1 MMFMGA
7 TVSRRVLHGTVLGAV
22 TASTIL
28 SVAIGAEPA
37 SAACA
42 TMSRPDAASAVKL
55 AASCSAPVAVTGAT
69 TTTSTL
75 VANANGTFTTTESV
89 VPERIRRADG
99 TWVPVDTTLQTNG
112 DGSVAPIASPTSV
125 ELSGGGTRPMAR
137 IAIGGE
143 ELVWTWA
150 GGSLPVPALSGGVA
164 TYASVLPG
172 VDLQVHVDEWGFS
185 EVLVVKT
192 AAAATNPA
200 LASLRF
206 ALSGSGLTAAGAAG
220 QATTPDAAVDPDF
233 EIGDAAMWDSTQPP
247 ADPTG
252 QMPPEDAQ
260 SENISS
266 ADGPG
271 SAAKV
276 VGLPTTMSGKT
287 LVVTPAQSL
296 LTDSA
301 AVFPIYIDPKS
312 SSPARSYWAMINSGH
327 KAQEYWDYD
336 RGDHAKVGNAGTGV
350 DMYRS
355 MFQFSTAAWKG
366 KHVTA
371 ATFSDD
377 LVHSWSC
384 SNTTTELHHVTQALS
399 KSTTWNSNAAAWGG
413 SLATVSDQNCHDASG
428 VHAEWGTNA
437 LTAEVN
443 AANGNATITFGLRA
457 ATETVSHDGSNGW
470 KKFDETSGAGGA
482 HLSVTYN
489 TAPVL
494 SNLHTDAAT
503 CATSA
508 TGAPTLATVG
518 NPGHNPVP
526 QLTVKDNEGD
536 KTTVSFTYPKAGG
549 GTTTTSYANV
559 AGGASQKLV
568 GGIPAAGIPTGA
580 AYSWSVKVTDGTDTS
595 TSTCFFTVDN
605 TVPAAPSIISSDHL
619 YPDDDQVHGG
629 VGKPGAFT
637 IQATGDA
644 KTIGAVVKYT
654 WGPTS
659 GGTPQ
664 TVTTTAGAPVT
675 VSYTP
680 PAEGDN
686 SLQAYAYTATGVV
699 SAMGSADFLAGNPD
713 SPVGAWALDG
723 NGNDGGSGAHPATAA
738 NLTWPAD
745 VRQIGHAAGHF
756 NGTSSAL
763 TATSP
768 IHTNTSFAVSAWVR
782 SSVATC
788 TSGMAVSQD
797 GVHTSGFYLGCYQGK
812 FTFDVIQSDS
822 SSVVST
828 RTLSTANAPMGVWTS
843 LAGVYDRS
851 SGQVSLYVNGVLQQT
866 ATLTAPLWDAT
877 GPLVIGRSRY
887 IDASSNWWA
896 GDISDVRVWDRTGY
910 AADIASLSASSW
922 ADQFPLG
929 FDPAQNS
936 KDPVPNPLT
945 WTGSPQ
951 QGYDNINPPSNGGTP
966 ATLVNPAHPDYG
978 VSARPSVRTDGSFS
992 VSAWVNPAALGGTY
1006 VNAVSQNGAVTA
1018 NFGIGLNTADHYDFW
1033 MHSADVTAPAASVV
1047 QSTNVAVVDQ
1057 WVNLIGTFDAVTKT
1071 LTLYVD
1077 GAAQGS
1083 VVFPNTPW
1091 YSNGRVTI
1099 GAGLWQGVQSY
1110 LWNGGVDNAGFF
1122 NGVLNATEINALYT
1136 FNDPY
1141 YVQSDD
1147 E

>member
-1 MMFMGA
+1 MRA
-7 TVSRRVLHGTVLGAV
+7 TVSRRMVHGIVLSAVAAASVLVV
-22 TASTIL
+22 T
-28 SVAIGAEPA
+28 IGGEPA

-42 TMSRPDAASAVKL
+42 TKARPDAESASRL
-55 AASCSAPVAVTGAT
+55 AASCRTAVAVTDAT
-69 TTTSTL
+69 TATGTL
-75 VANANGTFTTTESV
+75 VANANGTFTATESV

-99 TWVPVDTTLQTNG
+99 TWVPVDTTLQFNG

-125 ELSGGGTRPMAR
+125 ELSGGGTRPLAR
-137 IAIGGE
+137 IAIGGK
-143 ELVWTWA
+143 ELVWGWTA
-150 GGSLPVPALSGGVA
+150 GSLPKPTLSGGVA
-164 TYASVLPG
+164 TYASVLPD
-172 VDLQVHVDEWGFS
+172 VDLQVLVDEWGFS

-192 AAAATNPA
+192 AAAAAGPA

-220 QATTPDAAVDPDF
+220 TATTPDAAVDPEF
-233 EIGDAAMWDSTQPP
+233 EISDAAMWDSTEP
-247 ADPTG
+247 AVDPD
-252 QMPPEDAQ
+252 MPPEDQQ
-260 SENISS
+260 SENVSS
-266 ADGPG
+266 PQGPG
-271 SAAKV
+271 SSAKV
-276 VGLPTTMSGKT
+276 VGIPTTMSGKT

-296 LTDSA
+296 LTDPTA
-301 AVFPIYIDPKS
+301 TFPLYIDPTS

-336 RGDHAKVGNAGTGV
+336 RSEHAKVGNAGTGV

-355 MFQFSTAAWKG
+355 MFQFATTAWKG

-371 ATFSDD
+371 ATFSDN

-384 SNTTTELHHVTQALS
+384 SNTTTELHHVSQALS
-399 KSTTWNSNAAAWGG
+399 KSTTWNSNASAWGG

-428 VHAEWGTNA
+428 VRAEWSGSSLAST
-437 LTAEVN
+437 VN

-457 ATETVSHDGSNGW
+457 SSETISHDGSNGW

-494 SNLHTDAAT
+494 SSLHTDAAA
-503 CATSA
+503 CATTA
-508 TGAPTLATVG
+508 AAAPALATVG
-518 NPGHNPVP
+518 SPAHNPVP

-559 AGGASQKLV
+559 ASGASQKLV

-580 AYSWSVKVTDGTDTS
+580 TYSWSVKVTDGTDTS
-595 TSTCFFTVDN
+595 TSTCYFKVDN
-605 TVPAAPSIISSDHL
+605 TVPQAPTIAPADNL
-619 YPDDDQVHGG
+619 YPDDDQIHGG
-629 VGKPGAFT
+629 VGKPGLFT

-644 KTIGAVVKYT
+644 KTVAAVIKYT

-659 GGTPQ
+659 GGALQ
-664 TVTTTAGAPVT
+664 TVTTTGGAPVT

-680 PAEGDN
+680 PVEGDN
-686 SLQAYAYTATGVV
+686 TLQAFAYTATGVV
-699 SAMGSADFLAGNPD
+699 SAMGSAEFLAGNPD
-713 SPVGAWALDG
+713 NPVGSWALDG
-723 NGNDGGSGAHPATAA
+723 NGTDSGSGADTATAA
-738 NLTWPAD
+738 NVTWSSD
-745 VRQIGHAAGHF
+745 VRQIGHQAAHF
-756 NGTSSAL
+756 NGTTAAL

-768 IHTNTSFAVSAWVR
+768 IHTNTSFGVSAWVR

-788 TSGMAVSQD
+788 TDGMAVGQD

-822 SSVVST
+822 STVVTT
-828 RTLSTANAPMGVWTS
+828 RTVSTANAPMGVWVS

-851 SGQVSLYVNGVLQQT
+851 ANRISLYVNGVLQQT
-866 ATLTAPLWDAT
+866 ATLTGPLWDAT
-877 GPLVIGRSRY
+877 GPLTIGRSRY
-887 IDASSNWWA
+887 NDTVGNWWS
-896 GDISDVRVWDRTGY
+896 GELSDVRVWDRAVY

-929 FDPAQNS
+929 FDPTQNS

-951 QGYDNINPPSNGGTP
+951 PGFDNINPPNNGGTP
-966 ATLVNPAHPDYG
+966 ATVLNPAHPDYG
-978 VSARPSVRTDGSFS
+978 VSARPAVRTDGSFS
-992 VSAWVNPAALGGTY
+992 VSAWVNPAALTNNAFL
-1006 VNAVSQNGAVTA
+1006 NAVSQNGAQTA
-1018 NFGIGLNTADHYDFW
+1018 NFGLGMSNTNHYDFW
-1033 MHSADVTAPAASVV
+1033 MHGSDGVSPTVTVV
-1047 QSTNVAVVDQ
+1047 QSANTVAVDQ
-1057 WVNLIGTFDAVTKT
+1057 WVNLIGTFDAVTKK

-1077 GAAQGS
+1077 GVAQTP
-1083 VVFPNTPW
+1083 VVFPNAPW
-1091 YSNGRVTI
+1091 YSNGKVTI
-1099 GAGLWQGVQSY
+1099 GSGMWQSAPGY
-1110 LWNGGVDNAGFF
+1110 LWNGGIDNVGFF

-1141 YVQSDD
+1141 YVQADD
-1147 E
+1147 L